1 MAIQNRRGIYSNFD
15 PSKMVEGELAVV
27 LSGDPG
33 SSTGRSLYV
42 CFAPGIV
49 KRIADYEDA
58 EDMINAVTEDI
69 QSSFLQAINGAI
81 DDADAATSTA
91 TSAAQT
97 AQTAAQTATTA
108 ADTANAAAQEAQ
120 SYVLGDISN
129 KTVTFTEAETQEAIQ
144 SNESTATLFGK
155 IKKWLSN
162 LKDAAF
168 RYVANNLTTTT
179 EGYVLD
185 ARQGT
190 ELKSNIDTNA
200 SDIADIQ
207 TGIIGALGTEIAE
220 DTDLNSLTEVGRYYS
235 PNSARTG
242 TIDNKPIGLP
252 GAAFLL
258 EVDTAGAWYRQTI
271 SSGHNTYPIKYVRN
285 FAGTT
290 FSPWNRVMETAV
302 TNSGVVELSGFMCAG
317 YLTGAP
323 KAIYF
328 CIPLPGLK
336 GGVSSGALSGSYVI
350 RDADGGYIGNSAG
363 QTLQSLGTVTVNIMP
378 NCVYIKVDLNT
389 ASAYTNNTPIV
400 VNCQANSYLTLS

>member
-15 PSKMVEGELAVV
+15 PSKMVEGEIAVV

-69 QSSFLQAINGAI
+69 QASFLAAVNQAI
-81 DDADAATSTA
+81 DDADAATDTA

-108 ADTANAAAQEAQ
+108 ADNANAAAQEAQ
-120 SYVLGDISN
+120 SYVLGDISD
-129 KTVTFTEAETQEAIQ
+129 KTVTFTEAATQEAIQ

-168 RYVANNLTTTT
+168 NYVANNLTTTT

-190 ELKSNIDTNA
+190 ELKSGIDANA

-235 PNSARTG
+235 PNSTRTG
-242 TIDNKPIGLP
+242 TLDNKPIGLP

-290 FSPWNRVMETAV
+290 FSPWNRVPENAM
-302 TNSGVVELSGFMCAG
+302 TNAGAIDLSGFICVG
-317 YLTGAP
+317 HLTSAQ
-323 KAIYF
+323 KDLYF
-328 CIPLPGLK
+328 GIPLQGLK
-336 GGVSSGALSGSYVI
+336 GGVSSGTLSGTYTI
-350 RDADGGYIGNSAG
+350 RDADGGYIGAVTG

-378 NCVYIKVDLNT
+378 NCVYVKVNLTT
-389 ASAYTNNTPIV
+389 AASFTNNTVIS
-400 VNCQANSYLTLS
+400 VNCNSGSALTLS